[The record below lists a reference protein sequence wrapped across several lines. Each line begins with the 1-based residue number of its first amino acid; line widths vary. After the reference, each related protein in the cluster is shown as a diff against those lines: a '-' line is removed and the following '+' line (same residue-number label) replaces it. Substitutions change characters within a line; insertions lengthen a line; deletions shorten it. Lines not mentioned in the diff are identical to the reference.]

1 MDNAKKKKLLVV
13 DDSAF
18 MRKLISDFFTDHLQ
32 IEVVGSARNGKD
44 AIKKIQQLNPD
55 VVTMDVEMPEMNGI
69 DALKEIMVQCPVPVV
84 MLSSTTQ
91 KGTENT
97 LIAMEY
103 GAVDFVAKPS
113 GTISLD
119 LHKIQDELVHK
130 VVEAARV
137 PIAKL
142 KKPISFS
149 TTLTTNKLSTPEKTE
164 TVTSS
169 IVPPKP
175 MPVFKKPTNQ
185 VDWNKHSKKII
196 LIGTS
201 TGGPRALQEVITKIP
216 ANVDAPILIVQH
228 MPAGFTKSLS
238 TRLDQLSQI
247 HVKEAEQ
254 GDILQKGTAYIAP
267 GGYHLKLRKVGS
279 TFAIALDQNE
289 PPRSGHRPSVDVMF
303 EDVSQYSDFDKVAV
317 IMTGMG
323 YDGSKGLV
331 ALKKTGNVIAIA
343 ESADTCIVYGMPK
356 AAVETQLVDEVADVD
371 DIAQTIMKYMP

>member
-1 MDNAKKKKLLVV
+1 MDYAKKSKLLVV

-55 VVTMDVEMPEMNGI
+55 VVTMDVEMPEMNGLE
-69 DALKEIMVQCPVPVV
+69 ALKEIMVKCPVPVV

-91 KGTENT
+91 QGTENT
-97 LIAMEY
+97 LTAMEY

-130 VVEAARV
+130 VVEAASV

-142 KKPISFS
+142 KKPMSIS
-149 TTLTTNKLSTPEKTE
+149 TTITSNNQKTPVQTATSTI
-164 TVTSS
+164 VT
-169 IVPPKP
+169 PKP
-175 MPVFKKPTNQ
+175 APVFKKPTNK
-185 VDWNKHSKKII
+185 VDWNKHAKKII

-216 ANVDAPILIVQH
+216 ADVDAPILIVQH
-228 MPAGFTKSLS
+228 MPAGFTKSLA

-267 GGYHLKLRKVGS
+267 GGYHLKLRKIGS
-279 TFAIALDQNE
+279 TFAIALDQIE

-303 EDVSQYSDFDKVAV
+303 EDVSQYSEFDKVAV

-323 YDGSKGLV
+323 YDGSKGLI
-331 ALKKTGNVIAIA
+331 ALKKTGNVMAIA

-371 DIAQTIMKYMP
+371 DIAQLIMKYMP